1 MSFKFNPAAGS
12 FKATECK
19 SCLYLGVPA
28 CVVHGGHAAPVAG
41 AVTAPVTASARA
53 SSVAENPGAILM
65 AALHGGHA
73 APVAGAV
80 TVAGHVIVS
89 ARSGNASED
98 PGAMLMARANSWE
111 TQDSQGTT
119 AATAGTAPVT
129 ANVSPT
135 VTAVRV
141 PPANLPPLRLSPG
154 WLAGQPQWPKGCFTP
169 ETAAKARE
177 REKNCR
183 MYLIEQERKE
193 KELKRR
199 ENEGN
204 SDCTLQ

>member
-19 SCLYLGVPA
+19 SCLYLPS
-28 CVVHGGHAAPVAG
+28 CVVHGGHAAHAAG

-53 SSVAENPGAILM
+53 SSAAENPGAILM
-65 AALHGGHA
+65 AALRGGHA

-141 PPANLPPLRLSPG
+141 PPANLLPLRLSPG
-154 WLAGQPQWPKGCFTP
+154 WPAGQPQWPKGCFTP

-183 MYLIEQERKE
+183 MYMIEQERKE